1 MSIWAKLSGNSAFN
15 TSQGPVETENPNEN
29 KKYYYSS
36 SSGQMVSTDGRGYV
50 IPDMY
55 DIVAEKHDFIPKELA
70 AEKLKA
76 VLKDANAM
84 KNTYEENVNTL
95 HDHYHKVLND
105 SKSHYEKLIDE
116 LKKKAVRHV
125 DIQRQLKQQLEEKL
139 TKELNQSED
148 KLEELRDNMANLNR
162 QHQDDVRK
170 LKTKNAELDSAL
182 QSLITQTKDR
192 EIQKQTKFVLDELV
206 NNIESQLTSEFYKDT
221 ITSMSKDMAVLIEDY
236 NSTVTNERQQHEMEF
251 KNFTQNSE
259 IRKDCTEVME
269 YLLAT
274 LEITEM
280 SGHLQSVALLTME
293 ISDLKQSIALSQ
305 EQLLAKEN
313 EIIQLSEIK
322 QQLEDII
329 ELKNKEISDLMEER
343 EKEKLDS
350 TSSHDSLTQH
360 LKSKFN
366 TVLKQMKSK
375 NDEMEIKLCLSDLIG
390 NVIMNQ
396 VEELSS
402 SLTALQASA
411 ANSQEMNKLSKDYEK
426 KMQLLQKELNDNRQK
441 VSELLEEK
449 ESSASVASNSGNPQL
464 SKKIQKLQDD
474 RDRLEVEVTLMSM
487 VNKISERNFA
497 RTILGTTPSSVED
510 DKEKNRLRNELKQL
524 KQQLSKAH
532 QELETAKSTA
542 APAVNPEI
550 LRLTQKIETLV
561 QTIQELEKKLFLA
574 TTEVKDATVERD
586 NFKIQ
591 IKDWTT
597 QFREENGREPEVADK
612 ALIRDKYQ
620 NYKITSLKVKDLET
634 GVLELQ
640 KTTEERK
647 AELVQLQEQLVQLQA
662 ATGGV
667 GSSPTLR
674 QASVQ
679 NLTRLASS
687 SQMVARS
694 VAEMVD
700 AEVQVIAADLRA
712 ILAVPKPTE
721 DDKPKSPREEKA
733 EMADITK
740 QQFDELQ
747 QQQIEAMEQLE
758 DQLFAM
764 KEDISKLKTANQE
777 IETERSFL
785 SSQLETLIK
794 EKRTDVVKRFEE
806 EITELNK
813 KSSDLEEQTTHLTI
827 EKQKL
832 ETRVTELRERA
843 ERAEQELRDRDAR
856 EQQAINPN
864 EEKHQLKGQINKQ
877 RDAIILKAKA
887 ATAGWDAAASADEKL
902 EIEVQKAY
910 QKGLK
915 EEKEKHK
922 SDLDSVHG
930 ALETKETRI
939 TDLLVS
945 IADMEKRV
953 MKAESEKKEMAAQ
966 VEALKLEVA
975 DAISGI
981 QMIAAANAM
990 RTGGGAPGAGGGE
1003 DDDGEIVIPPS
1014 AAELESARDQL
1025 DNAQEELVGLMDR
1038 CDRLEA
1044 ELEVARKKNRIFERL
1059 AGLTG
1064 LVSGKAA
1071 PVGGGAGGGRG
1082 GDGATDYSK
1091 YDLNDVIS
1099 NVKKAIT
1106 KGTNLWKSN
1115 LKDQCYDV
1123 YLESCLEIPQRIMT
1137 EDLSKPVRD
1146 AIESGKVL
1154 GASNK
1159 QRGAVTF
1166 RKALDKFLSD
1176 ASQPN
1181 FKNNEEMAVMNARSK
1196 LNASVEEQSAVNN
1209 SLVGEL
1215 VSQLDNIDSGF
1226 LDQGYTKEKNP
1237 GNSSNAGTI
1246 EHSPREQ
1253 SGGSLLMR
1261 AKSAEAQ
1268 VTALR
1273 KQLAAVIAATA
1284 NNAPAA
1290 GGGGGGEGGA
1300 ARPSTA
1306 LKRAGG
1312 GGAATTAVVGGG
1324 GGGGMPDPAEV
1335 RRLNRKIK
1343 DLEQQLKNKES
1354 SSSAGVGGAEIKAM
1368 QLAEKQLQKKLKDQE
1383 TLLKRESKNLEM
1395 RAAKAENALTKIQGT
1410 YNTIVSERDSLKQE
1424 NSKLFNMTSE
1434 IGSLKLKAEKCDE
1447 LETVLQQKD
1456 QEFGLLQEQF
1466 KKESQLRKKYKND
1479 LEDLKGAIRVYARC
1493 RPMAKYE
1500 LERGC
1505 KTVVDIKDEN
1515 SMKLITS
1522 RGEKEFDFDA
1532 VFSATSTQDQVFE
1545 DTKRLVESCLD
1556 GFNVCVFAYGQT
1568 GSGKTFTMTGSPS
1581 MPGLTPKA
1589 IYELYRLIDEK
1600 VHLQVKV
1607 TTYFVELYND
1617 NLCDL
1622 FWQLDNAGAKKG
1634 PEFEPPKLE
1643 IKMDAKKMVFIR
1655 NAVIKDVSSPEELM
1669 VLFEKGN
1676 LERHT
1681 GATKM
1686 NAESS
1691 RSHSIFAIMVECYD
1705 TNSKKTITGKLSL
1718 VDLAGSERA
1727 DKTGASAERLR

>member
-1 MSIWAKLSGNSAFN
+1 MI
-15 TSQGPVETENPNEN
+15 
-29 KKYYYSS
+29 
-36 SSGQMVSTDGRGYV
+36 STDGRGYV

-76 VLKDANAM
+76 VLKDANVM
-84 KNTYEENVNTL
+84 KTTYEENVNTL

-139 TKELNQSED
+139 TKELKQSED
-148 KLEELRDNMANLNR
+148 TLEELRDNMANLNR
-162 QHQDDVRK
+162 RHQDDVRK
-170 LKTKNAELDSAL
+170 LKTKNAELDSTL
-182 QSLITQTKDR
+182 QSLINQTKDR
-192 EIQKQTKFVLDELV
+192 EIQKQTKSVLDELV

-236 NSTVTNERQQHEMEF
+236 NSTVTNQRQQHETEF

-322 QQLEDII
+322 KQLEDII
-329 ELKNKEISDLMEER
+329 ELKNKEISDLMQER

-366 TVLKQMKSK
+366 TVLKQMKLK
-375 NDEMEIKLCLSDLIG
+375 NDEMEVKLCLSDLIG

-411 ANSQEMNKLSKDYEK
+411 ANSQEMSKLSKDYEK
-426 KMQLLQKELNDNRQK
+426 KMQLLQKELNENRQK

-449 ESSASVASNSGNPQL
+449 ETNASVASSSNSGNRQL

-474 RDRLEVEVTLMSM
+474 RDHLEVEVTLMSM

-497 RTILGTTPSSVED
+497 GTILGAASSVED

-532 QELETAKSTA
+532 QELETAKTQPSTA
-542 APAVNPEI
+542 SPAVNPEI
-550 LRLTQKIETLV
+550 VSLTQKIEALV

-586 NFKIQ
+586 NYKLQ

-620 NYKITSLKVKDLET
+620 NYKVTSLKVKELET

-640 KTTEERK
+640 KTTEEKK
-647 AELVQLQEQLVQLQA
+647 AELLQLKEQLVQLQA
-662 ATGGV
+662 ATAQPAGGV
-667 GSSPTLR
+667 GSPTLR

-687 SQMVARS
+687 SQMVQRS

-712 ILAVPKPTE
+712 ILVPKPAE
-721 DDKPKSPREEKA
+721 DNNKPKTPREEKA

-740 QQFDELQ
+740 QQFEELQ
-747 QQQIEAMEQLE
+747 QQQTEAMEQLE

-777 IETERSFL
+777 IETEKNFL

-813 KSSDLEEQTTHLTI
+813 KSSELEEQTTHLTI

-856 EQQAINPN
+856 EQQALNPN

-990 RTGGGAPGAGGGE
+990 RTGGAPGGAAGGE

-1071 PVGGGAGGGRG
+1071 PVGGGAGGRG
-1082 GDGATDYSK
+1082 GDGGTDYSK
-1091 YDLNDVIS
+1091 YDLNDVIQ

-1181 FKNNEEMAVMNARSK
+1181 FRNNEEMAVMSAKSK

-1237 GNSSNAGTI
+1237 GNSSNAGTE

-1253 SGGSLLMR
+1253 SGASLLMR

-1284 NNAPAA
+1284 NTAPAA
-1290 GGGGGGEGGA
+1290 GGGGGGGEGGA

-1312 GGAATTAVVGGG
+1312 GGAATAVVAAG

-1383 TLLKRESKNLEM
+1383 TLLKRESKNVEM

-1505 KTVVDIKDEN
+1505 KTVVDIKDES

-1622 FWQLDNAGAKKG
+1622 FWQLDNPGAKKG

-1643 IKMDAKKMVFIR
+1643 IKMDAKKMVYIR

-1669 VLFEKGN
+1669 VLFDKGN